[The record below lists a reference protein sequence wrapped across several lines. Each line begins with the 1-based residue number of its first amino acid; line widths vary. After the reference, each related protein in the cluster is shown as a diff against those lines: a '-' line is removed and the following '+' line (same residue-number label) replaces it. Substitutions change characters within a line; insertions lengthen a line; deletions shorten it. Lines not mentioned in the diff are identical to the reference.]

1 MARTKFEDEVA
12 RAFLEGIE
20 GAVIE
25 SGIFAETGDAGGNG
39 IFC

>member
-1 MARTKFEDEVA
+1 MSRTNSEDEVA
-12 RAFLEGIE
+12 GAFLEGIE

-25 SGIFAETGDAGGNG
+25 SGIAAETGDAGGNG

>member
-1 MARTKFEDEVA
+1 MARTKFEYEVA
-12 RAFLEGIE
+12 GAFLEGIE

-25 SGIFAETGDAGGNG
+25 SGIDAETGNAGSNG